1 MVYRFEC
8 SVLTEYNVYFEYVL
22 FLYLYLNGEIAQ
34 LARAHGSYPW
44 CRGFESLSRYFFD
57 VIGNCCS
64 VVVVK
69 QEFVSQAT
77 ALGARMCHAH
87 SLIFVAEMLIF
98 QGFRY
103 FC

>member
-1 MVYRFEC
+1 MVHTHGVGG
-8 SVLTEYNVYFEYVL
+8 SNPS
-22 FLYLYLNGEIAQ
+22 
-34 LARAHGSYPW
+34 LAI
-44 CRGFESLSRYFFD
+44 FFD

-77 ALGARMCHAH
+77 ALGARMCMAH